1 MEWMLMPYKRY
12 VDFSGRS
19 RRKEYWMFALL
30 FAIVYAVCYAL
41 ILTGIPSVDPATGQM
56 TGGGGALATV
66 GTALL
71 AIFALGSFIPALAV
85 MVRRFHDQ
93 DKSGWFVL
101 LSLIPFV
108 GSLIVLVF
116 MCLEGT
122 KGANRFGPDPK
133 DPAGTEA
140 FA

>member
-1 MEWMLMPYKRY
+1 MEWMLLPYKRY

-41 ILTGIPSVDPATGQM
+41 ILTGMPSVDPATGMM
-56 TGGGGALATV
+56 TGGGGALSMV
-66 GTALL
+66 GSAILG
-71 AIFALGSFIPALAV
+71 IFALGSFIPALAV

-122 KGANRFGPDPK
+122 KGANRFGADPK